1 MKLSHILGLNARSQ
15 LFSYPSNTA
24 RGRNIASSKVRT
36 KRILG
41 KAGLPV
47 PELYTILKEPSQI
60 LDFDWLS
67 LPKSF
72 ALKPNR
78 GLGGQG
84 IIVVKKRVNDSW
96 ITTINKSVDVEDLKL
111 HALDILEGAYSI
123 DNSPD
128 IAFIEEYVGRH
139 KAFRKYAYRG
149 TPDIRVIVFNK
160 VPVMA
165 MLRLPTKESGG
176 RANLHQGAIAVGIDI
191 TTGITTRGYW
201 HGKYIYYK
209 PNTKRKLNGIKI
221 PNWTKILE
229 LAVECQEVTGLG
241 YLGADIVLH
250 PEKGPQVLELN
261 YQPGLEIQ
269 MANGAG
275 LRRRLEKVDDIK
287 VENADHGARI
297 AKALFTGPFSSRVK
311 PGDEVKTVNVFEEIF
326 LKTQGRGREPILAK
340 LDTGAWRTSID
351 RTLARKLGLLKREN
365 VLWYRHVRSS
375 LGSKKSPV
383 IQLTFWLDGKKI
395 NTTAGVAE
403 RGHLKK
409 QVIIGRQ
416 DLVGFL
422 VKPTGKASKT
432 AKKT

>member
-36 KRILG
+36 KRILK

-47 PELYTILKEPSQI
+47 PELYTILREPTDI
-60 LDFDWLS
+60 LDFDWAI

-78 GLGGQG
+78 GLGGEG
-84 IIVVKKRVNDSW
+84 IVVVKKKIGDSW
-96 ITTINKSVDVEDLKL
+96 VTTLNKNVGVEDLKL

-128 IAFIEEYVGRH
+128 MAFVEEYVGRH

-221 PNWTKILE
+221 PSWTKILE
-229 LAVECQEVTGLG
+229 LAIQCQEVTGLG

-269 MANGAG
+269 MANNAG
-275 LRRRLEKVDDIK
+275 LRRRLEKVDDLK

-311 PGDEVKTVNVFEEIF
+311 PGDEVKTVNVFEEIY
-326 LKTQGRGREPILAK
+326 LKTSTKGKVPILAK

-383 IQLTFWLDGKKI
+383 IQLTFWLDGKRI
-395 NTTAGVAE
+395 STTAGVAE

-422 VKPTGKASKT
+422 VRPTGKAAK
-432 AKKT
+432 AKK